1 MAAMKHSSDKNHS
14 GLFQAFSKAF
24 DWSAAIGLFFFEL
37 KKSFQNQA
45 DLFLCRMEYLFTLY
59 LWVSIGLLFLI
70 VGLFDLIM
78 DFSKVSRGVVYSV
91 GGLVIFLAAFIL
103 LQAVKIKKMKQ
114 RR

>member
-1 MAAMKHSSDKNHS
+1 MSDMKHTSNKSPS
-14 GLFQAFSKAF
+14 GLLQTFSKAF
-24 DWSAAIGLFFFEL
+24 DWRAAIGLFFTEL
-37 KKSFQNQA
+37 KKSFRNQA

-59 LWVSIGLLFLI
+59 LWVSIGLVFLI

-78 DFSKVSRGVVYSV
+78 DFTKASRGAVYSI
-91 GGLVIFLAAFIL
+91 GGLVIFLTAFIL